1 MVSRPGAQEEEKG
14 VCVCVC
20 VCALVH
26 VCVYTAL
33 HVMNCKYLLHCHQCH
48 VYSMVHILV
57 CTRAVIV
64 APTVSL
70 SSVPPP
76 QPELGPTGKPQW
88 ATDMAIAHQ
97 HSKIIIATGYVGG
110 LAQCMPK
117 WTLGN
122 LTSYAGPNPSPHHPP
137 NLTHLSHSLCHL
149 VLSISLAFLPPNLPL
164 ISLSLPFSSLFV
176 VVKTVFSSLSCPILS
191 PTANSLTWRT

>member
-1 MVSRPGAQEEEKG
+1 MWSPDLVPKRKKK
-14 VCVCVC
+14 VCVCTF
-20 VCALVH
+20 VH

-70 SSVPPP
+70 SSVPPA

-110 LAQCMPK
+110 LAQMHAQAD
-117 WTLGN
+117 TGQ
-122 LTSYAGPNPSPHHPP
+122 P
-137 NLTHLSHSLCHL
+137 NLLCWTQSFPSSPSQPYSSLPFPLPSAFMHLSHLSPSPSPGL
-149 VLSISLAFLPPNLPL
+149 VTI
-164 ISLSLPFSSLFV
+164 FSSLFV